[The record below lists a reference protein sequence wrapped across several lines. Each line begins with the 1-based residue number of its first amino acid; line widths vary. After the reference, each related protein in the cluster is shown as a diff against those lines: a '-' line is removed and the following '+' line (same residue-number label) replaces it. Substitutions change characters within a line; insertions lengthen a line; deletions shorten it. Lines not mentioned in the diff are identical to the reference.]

1 MIKERIPGLDK
12 LTNEEKLA
20 LAGELWDE
28 AMSEEA
34 IELTEDQKKELN
46 KRIIYAEDHPDEMI
60 PWEQVHEDLLKKY
73 DA

>member
-34 IELTEDQKKELN
+34 IELTEDQKKELS
-46 KRIIYAEDHPDEMI
+46 KRIKYAEDHPDEMI